1 MKDLIQRSRKSFT
14 VVQPVESDVPDNVWV
29 KCPSCRE
36 LIYHKQLA
44 ERMKVCRCG
53 YHMRLTAREWL
64 ALLDEDSFVEHDV
77 HLRPTDP
84 LGFVSP
90 KETYA
95 DKLREAQRR
104 TGLAD
109 VVVSGIGSIEGR
121 RLSVAVCDFSFIGG
135 SMGSV
140 FGEKMARAAER
151 AATLGIP
158 LLTINTS
165 GGARMQEGV
174 IALMQLA
181 KVNIALT
188 RLAAARQPHIAVLV
202 DPCYGGVTASYASVA
217 DVIIAEPGANIGFA
231 GRRVIEQT
239 IRQKLPADF
248 QTAEFMLQH
257 GMVDMVVPRGEL
269 HGMLAKLLR
278 LYAAEGR
285 AEGRSSESVA
295 PALASI

>member
-1 MKDLIQRSRKSFT
+1 MKDLIHRSRKSFT
-14 VVQPVESDVPDNVWV
+14 GATPSGDAQVPDNVWV
-29 KCPSCRE
+29 KCPACRE
-36 LIYHKQLA
+36 LIYHKQLT
-44 ERMKVCRCG
+44 ERMKVCKCG

-64 ALLDEDSFVEHDV
+64 DLLDAESFVEYDTQ
-77 HLRPTDP
+77 LRPADP

-90 KETYA
+90 KEAYA
-95 DKLREAQRR
+95 VKLRETQQR
-104 TGLAD
+104 TGLND
-109 VVVSGIGSIEGR
+109 VVVSGVGAIDGR
-121 RLSVAVCDFSFIGG
+121 QLAVAVCDFGFIGG

-151 AATLGIP
+151 AAEFGIP

-181 KVNIALT
+181 KVNMALT

-217 DVIIAEPGANIGFA
+217 DIIIAEPGANIGFA

-257 GMVDMVVPRGEL
+257 GMVDMVVARGDL
-269 HGMLAKLLR
+269 HAMLARLIR
-278 LYAAEGR
+278 LYAAPAVR
-285 AEGRSSESVA
+285 PAEFAAAAV
-295 PALASI
+295 LASI

>member
-1 MKDLIQRSRKSFT
+1 
-14 VVQPVESDVPDNVWV
+14 
-29 KCPSCRE
+29 
-36 LIYHKQLA
+36 
-44 ERMKVCRCG
+44 
-53 YHMRLTAREWL
+53 
-64 ALLDEDSFVEHDV
+64 
-77 HLRPTDP
+77 
-84 LGFVSP
+84 
-90 KETYA
+90 
-95 DKLREAQRR
+95 
-104 TGLAD
+104 
-109 VVVSGIGSIEGR
+109 
-121 RLSVAVCDFSFIGG
+121 
-135 SMGSV
+135 
-140 FGEKMARAAER
+140 MARAAER
-151 AATLGIP
+151 AAALGIP

-217 DVIIAEPGANIGFA
+217 DIIIAEPGANIGFA

-269 HGMLAKLLR
+269 HSTLAKLLR

-285 AEGRSSESVA
+285 TGARSSESVA
-295 PALASI
+295 QALTSI

>member
-1 MKDLIQRSRKSFT
+1 MKDLIHRSRKSFT
-14 VVQPVESDVPDNVWV
+14 GATPSGDAQVPDNVWV
-29 KCPSCRE
+29 KCPACRE
-36 LIYHKQLA
+36 LIYHKQLT
-44 ERMKVCRCG
+44 ERMKVCKCG

-64 ALLDEDSFVEHDV
+64 DLLDAESFVEHDTQ
-77 HLRPTDP
+77 LRPADP

-90 KETYA
+90 KEAYA
-95 DKLREAQRR
+95 VKLRETQQR
-104 TGLAD
+104 TGLND
-109 VVVSGIGSIEGR
+109 VVVSGVGAIDGR
-121 RLSVAVCDFSFIGG
+121 QLAVAVCDFGFIGG

-151 AATLGIP
+151 AAELGIP

-181 KVNIALT
+181 KVNMALT

-217 DVIIAEPGANIGFA
+217 DIIIAEPGANIGFA

-257 GMVDMVVPRGEL
+257 GMVDMVVARGDL
-269 HGMLAKLLR
+269 HAMLARLIR
-278 LYAAEGR
+278 LYAAPAVR
-285 AEGRSSESVA
+285 PAEFAAAAV
-295 PALASI
+295 LASI

>member
-1 MKDLIQRSRKSFT
+1 MKELIQRSRKSFT
-14 VVQPVESDVPDNVWV
+14 VVQSIEADVPENVWI

-64 ALLDEDSFVEHDV
+64 ALLDEGSFVEYDA

-90 KETYA
+90 KETYI

-104 TGLAD
+104 TGLTDA
-109 VVVSGIGSIEGR
+109 VVSGIGSIEGR
-121 RLSVAVCDFSFIGG
+121 RLVIAVCDFEFIGG

-151 AATLGIP
+151 AAALGIP

-188 RLAAARQPHIAVLV
+188 RLAAARQPHIAVMV

-217 DVIIAEPGANIGFA
+217 DIIIAEPGANIGFA

-239 IRQKLPADF
+239 ISQKLPADF

-257 GMVDMVVPRGEL
+257 GMVDMVVPRSEL
-269 HGMLAKLLR
+269 HSTLAKLLR
-278 LYAAEGR
+278 LYAPEGR
-285 AEGRSSESVA
+285 AAAHKSEPIA
-295 PALASI
+295 MALASV

>member
-1 MKDLIQRSRKSFT
+1 MKDLIHRSRKSFT
-14 VVQPVESDVPDNVWV
+14 GATPSSDAQVPDNVWV
-29 KCPSCRE
+29 KCPACRE
-36 LIYHKQLA
+36 LIYHKQLT
-44 ERMKVCRCG
+44 ERMKVCKCG

-64 ALLDEDSFVEHDV
+64 ELLDEESFVEYDTQ
-77 HLRPTDP
+77 LRPADP

-90 KETYA
+90 KEAYA
-95 DKLREAQRR
+95 VKLRETQQR
-104 TGLAD
+104 TGLND
-109 VVVSGIGSIEGR
+109 VVVSGVGAIDGR
-121 RLSVAVCDFSFIGG
+121 RLAVAVCDFGFIGG

-140 FGEKMARAAER
+140 FGEKMARSAER
-151 AATLGIP
+151 AAELGIP

-181 KVNIALT
+181 KVNMALT

-217 DVIIAEPGANIGFA
+217 DIIIAEPGANIGFA

-257 GMVDMVVPRGEL
+257 GMVDMVVARGDL
-269 HGMLAKLLR
+269 HAMLARLIR
-278 LYAAEGR
+278 LY
-285 AEGRSSESVA
+285 VA
-295 PALASI
+295 PAVRPAEFAAEMTLASI

>member
-1 MKDLIQRSRKSFT
+1 MKDLIHRSRKSFT
-14 VVQPVESDVPDNVWV
+14 VAQPADSDVPENVWV
-29 KCPSCRE
+29 KCPACRE

-44 ERMKVCRCG
+44 ERMKVCKCG

-64 ALLDEDSFVEHDV
+64 VLLDEGSFTEHDAN
-77 HLRPTDP
+77 LRPTDP

-90 KETYA
+90 KEAYA
-95 DKLREAQRR
+95 DKLRDSQRR
-104 TGLAD
+104 TGLSD
-109 VVVSGIGSIEGR
+109 VVVSGVGAIEGHR
-121 RLSVAVCDFSFIGG
+121 VSVAVCDFGFIGG

-151 AATLGIP
+151 AADLGVP

-181 KVNIALT
+181 KVNMALT

-217 DVIIAEPGANIGFA
+217 DIIIAEPGANIGFA

-248 QTAEFMLQH
+248 QTSEFMLQH
-257 GMVDMVVPRGEL
+257 GMIDMVIPRGDL
-269 HGMLAKLLR
+269 HSMLAKLMR
-278 LYAAEGR
+278 LYAARGR
-285 AEGRSSESVA
+285 TAHSASVPAETALSS
-295 PALASI
+295 I